1 MATKLRARV
10 KAAPKPTAPPP
21 ELDRTD
27 KAILRALQKDA
38 SISNV
43 ALAKRVNLSPAACLR
58 RVERLKAAA
67 ERLEAAADALAAD
80 EPAVADRL

>member
-1 MATKLRARV
+1 MATKLRARTKV
-10 KAAPKPTAPPP
+10 VPKPTAPPP

-58 RVERLKAAA
+58 RVERLKA
-67 ERLEAAADALAAD
+67 
-80 EPAVADRL
+80 